1 MNDIWEITLPMIA
14 SFGGIGAII
23 VAIVKISGDILAK
36 SLAKRYEHQ
45 LALDR
50 EQYKK
55 QLEKKN
61 YISKVKFDS
70 EFAIYREMSEATM
83 NMVFKSGELFK
94 RIDELPEDASDQKKV
109 FYKRFFDATKTYN
122 DANRCLMRNAPFIPE
137 DIFKQFSSLRDKC
150 FLQLINYKT
159 FYLDSDWKENRREL
173 RDEFRKAIDRTKII
187 SDELNI
193 LMDHLR
199 TYLETLDVFNE

>member
-1 MNDIWEITLPMIA
+1 MIA

-23 VAIVKISGDILAK
+23 VAIVKITGDILAER
-36 SLAKRYEHQ
+36 LAKRYEHQ
-45 LALDR
+45 LVLDR

-83 NMVFKSGELFK
+83 NMVFKSDVLINL
-94 RIDELPEDASDQKKV
+94 IDILPEDTNEQKKL
-109 FYKRFFDATKTYN
+109 FQKRSFEATDAYN

-137 DIFKQFSSLRDKC
+137 KIFKQFSSLRDKC
-150 FLQLINYKT
+150 LLQLIDHKT

-173 RDEFRKAIDRTKII
+173 SSEYQNSAKRTKII
-187 SDELNI
+187 SDELNL
-193 LMDHLR
+193 LMEQLR
-199 TYLETLDVFNE
+199 IYLNALDVFCE

>member
-1 MNDIWEITLPMIA
+1 MIA

-36 SLAKRYEHQ
+36 NLAKRYEHQ

-83 NMVFKSGELFK
+83 NMVFKSGELIK
-94 RIDELPEDASDQKKV
+94 LIDQLPEDTNEQKKI
-109 FYKRFFDATKTYN
+109 FYKRFFEATNTYN
-122 DANRCLMRNAPFIPE
+122 AANRCLMRNAPFIPE
-137 DIFKQFSSLRDKC
+137 NVFKQFSSLRDKC
-150 FLQLINYKT
+150 LLQLIDYKT

-173 RDEFRKAIDRTKII
+173 RNEYRNAANRTKII

-193 LMDHLR
+193 LMEQLR
-199 TYLETLDVFNE
+199 IYLEKLDVFSE

>member
-36 SLAKRYEHQ
+36 NLAKRYEHQ

-83 NMVFKSGELFK
+83 NMVFKSGELIK
-94 RIDELPEDASDQKKV
+94 LIDQLPEDTNEQKKYSINV
-109 FYKRFFDATKTYN
+109 F
-122 DANRCLMRNAPFIPE
+122 
-137 DIFKQFSSLRDKC
+137 LR
-150 FLQLINYKT
+150 QQIHIMPLI
-159 FYLDSDWKENRREL
+159 
-173 RDEFRKAIDRTKII
+173 
-187 SDELNI
+187 
-193 LMDHLR
+193 
-199 TYLETLDVFNE
+199 VV